1 NSVLVGRASGGFGH
15 LSAMLSHC
23 TLEGRMQLTVNRQF
37 IHTTFLSVLLLNV
50 SLWAQQAQPAQATSR
65 AGAIYDSM
73 PAVKPTEQVTVSP
86 DGSKL
91 AWTEGASIVIAAP
104 SAGAPTKSLKVPNNL
119 PVREVT
125 WSPDST
131 HIAFIADLAGEKP
144 AAEVYLADAGDG
156 SSRKLAEFRGFVST
170 PRFSPD
176 GKTLAVLFIEN
187 MPRAA
192 GALVPMT
199 PPEGVIEEHYYEQRI
214 TTVDVAS
221 GNVRQV
227 SPADIYVYEYDWSP
241 DGRNWAATAAHGS
254 GDNNWWIARLYA
266 VDGQSGAM
274 REVYKPKL
282 QIAVPR
288 FSPDGKQIAFISGIM
303 SDFGVTGGDVYVIS
317 ASGGEAR
324 NLTPGMKASATWLTW
339 SSPNAILFTE
349 IIDGNSGV
357 AQVSASGGDVKTSFQ
372 NFESF
377 SSSDGEGLSLSKDG
391 KTSAVIRSSFSA
403 PPEIWAGPVGQWK
416 QITNNNQAVKPG
428 WGEARNVHWT
438 NDGMRIQGWLLFP
451 RSYDAKKKYPLV
463 VHVH

>member
-1 NSVLVGRASGGFGH
+1 
-15 LSAMLSHC
+15 
-23 TLEGRMQLTVNRQF
+23 MQLTVNRQF
-37 IHTTFLSVLLLNV
+37 IHTTFLSLLLLNV

-73 PAVKPTEQVTVSP
+73 PAAKPTEQVTVSP

-104 SAGAPTKSLKVPNNL
+104 TAGAPTKSLKVPNNL
-119 PVREVT
+119 PVRELT

-156 SSRKLAEFRGFVST
+156 SSRKLAEFRGFIST

-199 PPEGVIEEHYYEQRI
+199 LPEGVIEEHYYEQRI

-221 GNVRQV
+221 GNMRQV
-227 SPADIYVYEYDWSP
+227 SPADMYVYEYDWSP

-339 SSPNAILFTE
+339 SSPNAIVFTE
-349 IIDGNSGV
+349 VIDGNSGV
-357 AQVSASGGDVKTSFQ
+357 AQVSASGGDVKTTFRT
-372 NFESF
+372 
-377 SSSDGEGLSLSKDG
+377 LS
-391 KTSAVIRSSFSA
+391 RS
-403 PPEIWAGPVGQWK
+403 PRRM
-416 QITNNNQAVKPG
+416 
-428 WGEARNVHWT
+428 ARGFRSRRT
-438 NDGMRIQGWLLFP
+438 GRP
-451 RSYDAKKKYPLV
+451 RR
-463 VHVH
+463 